1 MSKRQSAL
9 FKALIHRFPDESVEK
24 AGGEIVLTVTADS
37 VLDIMLAL
45 RDESEFHFQQL
56 VDLCV
61 VDYLQYA
68 QDEWKTAEA
77 TGSGFSRATNAS
89 HSGRMRFG
97 DELPVSELDQ
107 ARFAVVY
114 HLLSYAN
121 NHRLRV
127 KVFLDD
133 DDSPIVPSVQHIWAS
148 ANWNEREAF
157 DLFGVLF
164 EGHPDLRRLL
174 TDYGFIGHP
183 FRKDFPLIGNVE
195 MRYDPEL
202 KRVVYEPVS
211 IDPRV
216 LVPKVIR
223 DDYPV
228 PGMDSGTEDDA

>member
-1 MSKRQSAL
+1 MSIKQSAL
-9 FKALIHRFPDESVEK
+9 CQALKNRFPDESVTLACNE
-24 AGGEIVLTVTADS
+24 VTLTVAADEILD
-37 VLDIMLAL
+37 VLLAL
-45 RDESEFHFQQL
+45 RDESVFRFQQL

-68 QDEWKTAEA
+68 QDEWKTGSAS
-77 TGSGFSRATNAS
+77 GSGFSRAAEAQ

-97 DELPVSELDQ
+97 DTPASSKLDHS
-107 ARFAVVY
+107 RFAVIY
-114 HLLSYAN
+114 HLLSYSN

-127 KVFLDD
+127 KVFVDD
-133 DDSPIVPSVQHIWAS
+133 DDVPIIPTVQHIWAS
-148 ANWNEREAF
+148 ANWCEREAF
-157 DLFGVLF
+157 DLFGIMF

-174 TDYGFIGHP
+174 TDYGFVGHP

-195 MRYDPEL
+195 MRYDPEQE
-202 KRVVYEPVS
+202 RVVYEPVS

-228 PGMDSGTEDDA
+228 PGSKREPQDDA

>member
-1 MSKRQSAL
+1 MSSKQLAL
-9 FKALIHRFPDESVEK
+9 FQALKNRFPEESVEQ
-24 AGGEIVLTVTADS
+24 ACGEIVLTVVADDL
-37 VLDIMLAL
+37 LDLMLAL
-45 RDESEFHFQQL
+45 RDESEFRFQQL

-68 QDEWKTAEA
+68 QDEWKTTEA
-77 TGSGFSRATNAS
+77 TGGGFSRATDAQQ
-89 HSGRMRFG
+89 SGRMRFG
-97 DELPVSELDQ
+97 DEVPVSELDCP
-107 ARFAVVY
+107 RFAVVY

-127 KVFLDD
+127 KAFVEDD
-133 DDSPIVPSVQHIWAS
+133 NTPIIPSVQHIWAS
-148 ANWNEREAF
+148 ADWNEREAF

-228 PGMDSGTEDDA
+228 PGAEVGVDDDA